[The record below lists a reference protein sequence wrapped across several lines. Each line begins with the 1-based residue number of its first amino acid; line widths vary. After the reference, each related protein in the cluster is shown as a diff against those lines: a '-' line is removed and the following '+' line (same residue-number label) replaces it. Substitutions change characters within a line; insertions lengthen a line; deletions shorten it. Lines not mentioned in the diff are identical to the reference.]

1 VLGGV
6 PTATLRFSNYAFTSS
21 DLEAVEKAEEMFQAW
36 KPKITFSV
44 LKIDLD
50 PEEQGFREASFDVI
64 IAVADL
70 TSSKQTQDFVRNAQ
84 KLLRKGGKLLVVALT
99 NNGAS
104 T

>member
-1 VLGGV
+1 MLGGV

-21 DLEAVEKAEEMFQAW
+21 DLEVVEKAEETLQAW

-44 LKIDLD
+44 LNIDLD
-50 PEEQGFREASFDVI
+50 PEEQGFREATFDVI
-64 IAVADL
+64 IAITDL
-70 TSSKQTQDFVRNAQ
+70 TSGKKTQDFVHNAQ
-84 KLLRKGGKLLVVALT
+84 KLLRKGGKLLTVEST